1 MNGHEKTIEKIFR
14 YGFTHNSLDAPISW
28 KNHSVRKNTPH
39 AKPDM
44 YKYTRFYY
52 RSNRKKY
59 LEEEEYEIY
68 ILSKILKES
77 FIKYVNAYHKRGKEN
92 NEDEEVWR

>member
-68 ILSKILKES
+68 ILSKILKDQQLLMK
-77 FIKYVNAYHKRGKEN
+77 IMYMDLLKILRGGR
-92 NEDEEVWR
+92 V